1 MDTELI
7 SIQLEDGTSVSAE
20 QAESATKT
28 IQPKDAPGII
38 IAQPETIGLYSV
50 QHLPFG
56 PLFIAPKLK
65 KAGFNVFIYDQR
77 VDSKEKLE
85 SILENNNI
93 MLMTFSVFTG
103 PTILTA
109 LALAKEVKAKY
120 PNLKFAFGGPHP
132 MIAPVQTCQHPL
144 VDFVSTGDGEALLV
158 ELMDALIH
166 NKDLKNIN
174 GLVFKDENNQV
185 IVNPPR
191 KFLRMDDDVTM
202 SLDLIDINKYIFEHE
217 GLKTIHLLLSRG
229 CPYRCNFC
237 RQTIVN
243 KRQWRKWG
251 IDRVEQEIR
260 PFIDADVKR
269 IILQDDLVGDEKRV
283 LELGKLFR
291 RLGVEEWAMENGCR
305 VDLLKS
311 EEFFQGLQEL
321 KCHHMSYGAESGSQ
335 EILNSIDKD
344 ITPDM
349 MLNVARMGKKYGVG
363 IKFSWMLGLPNET
376 KKQALET
383 LDLID
388 RIKEIAPDTSCA
400 MSLFSPY
407 PGTPMYQ
414 QALEKGWQPPQSF
427 EEWGIF
433 REEAI
438 YPYLGNWKWYKS
450 IILSAYFIAAGD
462 TQYIVWKKVGWKLL
476 PFYKLLYWTASLRWK
491 ARFFSFPVEYDMVQF
506 FWDMKKKLMIQ
517 GFFARMKSLGSRLV
531 YPFRINTPYPV

>member
-7 SIQLEDGTSVSAE
+7 
-20 QAESATKT
+20 T
-28 IQPKDAPGII
+28 IQDNVHDEESNVSKESVPNMQKSDLPGIV

-50 QHLPFG
+50 KHLPFG

-85 SILENNNI
+85 NILENNNI
-93 MLMTFSVFTG
+93 ILMTFSVFTG
-103 PTILTA
+103 PTILTSLE
-109 LALAKEVKAKY
+109 LAREVRSKY
-120 PNLKFAFGGPHP
+120 KNIKFAFGGPHP
-132 MIAPVQTCQHPL
+132 MIAPVQTCQHEL

-158 ELMDALIH
+158 ELMDALI
-166 NKDLKNIN
+166 NKKDLRNIN
-174 GLVFKDENNQV
+174 GLVFKDENNNV

-191 KFLRMDDDVTM
+191 RFLKMDDDVTM
-202 SLDLIDINKYIFEHE
+202 ALDLIDINKYIFEHE

-237 RQTIVN
+237 WQTIVN

-251 IDRVEQEIR
+251 IDRVEQEIK

-269 IILQDDLVGDEKRV
+269 IVLQDDLVGDEKRV
-283 LELGKLFR
+283 LELGRLFK
-291 RLGVEEWAMENGCR
+291 RLGVKEWAMENGCR

-311 EEFFQGLQEL
+311 EEFFKELQEL
-321 KCHHMSYGAESGSQ
+321 NCTHTSYGAESGSQ

-344 ITPDM
+344 ITPEM
-349 MLNVARMGKKYGVG
+349 ILNVARMGKKYGVG

-376 KKQALET
+376 KEQALET
-383 LDLID
+383 LALID
-388 RIKEIAPDTSCA
+388 KIKEIAPDTSCA
-400 MSLFSPY
+400 MSLFAPY
-407 PGTPMYQ
+407 PGTPLYQ
-414 QALEKGWQPPQSF
+414 KAIEEGWQPPRSF

-438 YPYLGNWKWYKS
+438 YPYLENWKWYKS

-462 TQYIVWKKVGWKLL
+462 TKYIIWKKVGWRLR
-476 PFYKLLYWTASLRWK
+476 PFYNILYLTASLRWK
-491 ARFFSFPVEYDMVQF
+491 TRFFNFPIEYDLVQF
-506 FWDMKKKLMIQ
+506 LWNLKKKMMIK
-517 GFFARMKSLGSRLV
+517 GMFERIRSFSRRLAH
-531 YPFRINTPYPV
+531 PFRISTPYPV